1 MEEKLNLCILMLNN
15 LRNHKE
21 SLDKEFA
28 KLIDILKRFRLEYFY
43 FRKDFLS
50 RWWSLMYKRPL
61 LYIYNVCNLPWH
73 SVFFFFKLYTL
84 ISGDNFSGGPFCLTI
99 LNCEIVWD
107 WPIYSKLQVVS
118 LKSME
123 TQTMSYFS

>member
-1 MEEKLNLCILMLNN
+1 MLNN

-50 RWWSLMYKRPL
+50 RQKQLETITQLQEVAVRQEAIFRKQVQEASQWLEEAEKQVGWPLTGYITGTGSLLRCP
-61 LYIYNVCNLPWH
+61 
-73 SVFFFFKLYTL
+73 
-84 ISGDNFSGGPFCLTI
+84 
-99 LNCEIVWD
+99 
-107 WPIYSKLQVVS
+107 
-118 LKSME
+118 
-123 TQTMSYFS
+123 